1 MVGLILRLSIAA
13 ESFTSYVQ
21 LSEEAPAGAADRE
34 CSLTTIA
41 SFPTALG
48 RLLITD
54 FEKRAV

>member
-34 CSLTTIA
+34 MLSTTTGQ
-41 SFPTALG
+41 FPHCPQP
-48 RLLITD
+48 IIHY
-54 FEKRAV
+54 